1 MRVYISGKIGEEE
14 VSAATFMK
22 FAAAEACLKAQGHT
36 IFNPTT
42 SGLGESADAL
52 QTIQVR
58 VCNKGDFAECY
69 MLNRYKRSWY
79 SSILLLDL
87 DELSWCDAICLL
99 PDWRQ
104 SPGAKAELAYAQA
117 IGLKIYEMNQYGTI
131 AEWKYEE
138 R

>member
-1 MRVYISGKIGEEE
+1 MRVYISGKIGEDWAGE
-14 VSAATFMK
+14 ATREK
-22 FAAAEACLKAQGHT
+22 FAAAEAYLKAQGHT

-42 SGLGESADAL
+42 SGLGESAEAL

-104 SPGAKAELAYAQA
+104 SPGAKVELAYAQA
-117 IGLKIYEMNQYGTI
+117 IGLKIYELSQYQTLI
-131 AEWKYEE
+131 EWK
-138 R
+138 